1 MTAMWDGDLSGMDHP
16 RFDAFRRHY
25 NEEPWYN
32 ADHEVRRVRPPGTI
46 KWRDEPVFIGAA
58 LAGEQV
64 GIAELESA
72 GHIVRSCDRDLG
84 RDRKRNSVRDVAGP
98 KCQG

>member
-1 MTAMWDGDLSGMDHP
+1 MDHP

-25 NEEPWYN
+25 NEEPWYD

-58 LAGEQV
+58 LAGNR
-64 GIAELESA
+64 SA
-72 GHIVRSCDRDLG
+72 LPSWR
-84 RDRKRNSVRDVAGP
+84 A
-98 KCQG
+98 QGT